1 MARQSLIEFIEE
13 YARRGKE
20 IAVVH
25 RRGYRMERW
34 SYAEIADAAREF
46 AGALAARGIA
56 KGDRVLLWGD
66 NCAEWVAAFF
76 GCVLRGAVVVPIDR
90 AGAPEFATRVAK
102 AAQAKLAVVSS
113 GLPELDA
120 RIPALNLEEAAVR
133 RTGGARAEEIAPPA
147 LERSDPV
154 EMVFTSGTT
163 AEPRGVVLTHGN
175 ILANIEPLE
184 PQIRPYLR
192 YERFFHPIRF
202 LNLLPLSHVF
212 GQLMGMFI
220 PPLLGGTVIFLDT
233 LAPAEVARTIRRE
246 RVTVLVSVP
255 RLIESLEGQTEREIE
270 AAGHGAEFRAN
281 FEAAK
286 DERIWKR
293 LWRFRRIHGQ
303 FGWKFWAFISGGAA
317 LPESVE
323 TFWQRVGYAVIQGYG
338 LTETAALV
346 SVNHPFRT
354 GRRSIG
360 KVMPGV
366 EMKLSAE
373 GEILV
378 RGENVASGYWQGQKL
393 EPIAGEGGWFRT
405 GDLGE
410 VDAQGNL
417 FFKGRRKNVI
427 VTPAGMNVYPEDLEA
442 ELKKQA
448 GVRDC
453 VVLGI
458 ARDGNEEACA
468 ALLLDD
474 SRADAEAI
482 VARANEKLA
491 EFQRIRQWM
500 VWDEPDFPRTA
511 TQKPVLPRIREAV
524 AAKFSGKPTGEEAAA
539 KAGTLGDFISRVT
552 RRAAANV
559 SADANLERDLHL
571 SSLDRVE
578 LMSALEEKYQVDLSE
593 TKFAEAK
600 TVGELEQLLREPP
613 ARPRAHRFPRWA
625 QRWPVTW
632 IRIFIYYLLVW
643 PATWL
648 LARPRIRGREHLR
661 EAHGPALVVANHVTY
676 VDIGCVLAALP
687 AKFRHRLATA
697 MEAERLYGMR
707 YPTGMNWFM
716 KIINRM
722 DYWLVT
728 ALFNVFPLPKLSGF
742 RDSFEFAGELAD
754 KGWSVLVFPEGERT
768 KTGALGKFRGG
779 VGLLAT
785 RLRLPVVPVRIDG
798 LFELKQA
805 GKHMARAGDVRVTI
819 GEPVSFAAGT
829 DADSIARELERRVAE
844 L

>member
-20 IAVVH
+20 IAVAH

-34 SYAEIADAAREF
+34 SYAEIADAARGF

-76 GCVLRGAVVVPIDR
+76 SCVLRGAVVVPIDR
-90 AGAPEFATRVAK
+90 AGAPEFAARVAK

-113 GLPELDA
+113 GLPELGA
-120 RIPALNLEEAAVR
+120 RIPALNLEEAAAR
-133 RTGGARAEEIAPPA
+133 RTGRARAEEIGPPT

-184 PQIRPYLR
+184 PQIQPYLR

-270 AAGHGAEFRAN
+270 AAGRGAEFRAN

-366 EMKLSAE
+366 EMRLSAE

-410 VDAQGNL
+410 VDAEGNL

-453 VVLGI
+453 VVVGI

-524 AAKFSGKPTGEEAAA
+524 AAKFSGKPAGEEAAA
-539 KAGTLGDFISRVT
+539 KTGTLGDFISRVT

-559 SADANLERDLHL
+559 SADANLERDLQL

-661 EAHGPALVVANHVTY
+661 EAHGPVLVVANHVTY

-785 RLRLPVVPVRIDG
+785 RLRLPVVPMRIDG

-805 GKHMARAGDVRVTI
+805 GKRMARVGDVRVTI

-829 DADSIARELERRVAE
+829 DADSIARELERRVAD

>member
-1 MARQSLIEFIEE
+1 VRSE
-13 YARRGKE
+13 
-20 IAVVH
+20 
-25 RRGYRMERW
+25 
-34 SYAEIADAAREF
+34 
-46 AGALAARGIA
+46 
-56 KGDRVLLWGD
+56 
-66 NCAEWVAAFF
+66 
-76 GCVLRGAVVVPIDR
+76 
-90 AGAPEFATRVAK
+90 
-102 AAQAKLAVVSS
+102 
-113 GLPELDA
+113 GLPELGA
-120 RIPALNLEEAAVR
+120 QIPAMGLEEAAAR
-133 RTGGARAEEIAPPA
+133 GARAAEIDPPA
-147 LERSDPV
+147 LGRSDPV

-175 ILANIEPLE
+175 ILANVEPME
-184 PQIRPYLR
+184 AQIQPYLK
-192 YERFFHPIRF
+192 YERFFHPLRF

-233 LAPAEVARTIRRE
+233 LAPAEVARAIRRE

-255 RLIESLEGQTEREIE
+255 RLIESLEGQAEREIE
-270 AAGHGAEFRAN
+270 AAGRSENFRAN
-281 FEAAK
+281 FAAAK
-286 DERIWKR
+286 DERFLKR
-293 LWRFRRIHGQ
+293 CWRFRRIHGQ

-323 TFWQRVGYAVIQGYG
+323 TFWQRLGYAVIQGYG

-360 KVMPGV
+360 KVMPGM

-393 EPIAGEGGWFRT
+393 ETIAGEDGWFRT

-410 VDAQGNL
+410 LDAEGNL

-427 VTPAGMNVYPEDLEA
+427 VTPAGMNIYPEDLET
-442 ELKKQA
+442 ELRKQA

-453 VVLGI
+453 VVVGVE
-458 ARDGNEEACA
+458 RDGNEEPCA
-468 ALLLDD
+468 ALLLED
-474 SRADAEAI
+474 SQADAAGI
-482 VARANEKLA
+482 VARANQNLA
-491 EFQRIRQWM
+491 EFQRIRQWL

-511 TQKPVLPRIREAV
+511 TQKPVLPRIRETI
-524 AAKFSGKPTGEEAAA
+524 AAKLGEKAATEETTA
-539 KAGTLGDFISRVT
+539 RPSTLADFISRVT
-552 RRAAANV
+552 HRTTAQTSPNA
-559 SADANLERDLHL
+559 SLEGDFQL

-600 TVGELEQLLREPP
+600 TVGELEQLLRERP
-613 ARPRAHRFPRWA
+613 ARPQTYRFPRWA

-632 IRIFIYYLLVW
+632 IRIFIYYLPVW

-648 LARPRIRGREHLR
+648 LARPTIRGRKNLQGVR
-661 EAHGPALVVANHVTY
+661 GPVLVVANHVTY

-687 AKFRHRLATA
+687 GKFRHQLATA
-697 MEAERLYGMR
+697 MEAERLHGMR
-707 YPTGMNWFM
+707 YPSGMNWFLR
-716 KIINRM
+716 IVNRM
-722 DYWLVT
+722 DYYLVI

-768 KTGALGKFRGG
+768 KTGGLGKFRGG

-785 RLRLPVVPVRIDG
+785 KLRLPVVPMRIDG

-805 GKHMARAGDVRVTI
+805 GKKVARAGDVRVTI
-819 GEPVSFAAGT
+819 GAPVSFDATT
-829 DADSIARELERRVAE
+829 DAETIARELERRVAE